1 MMELL
6 GVGVDYPTRSRVLSE
21 ISVTWGAGEIVGIVG
36 LNGSGKST
44 LLKAMVNLVPYRG
57 VIRLDGKDL
66 QTLSPQQRARKLG
79 YLPQQVAYSQPFTS
93 AEVVHMARFSFSNR
107 WGGGVDGKA
116 IDDCLQR
123 AGALH
128 LRDRVVSQLSG
139 GEAQRIRLAQALAQE
154 ADWWLL
160 DEPTS
165 ALDLH
170 QQVELEALFVELREE
185 GKSLLLALH
194 DLNLA
199 RRLCSKVWLLHQGR
213 LLSQGS
219 PDEVLLAPDFQRIF
233 QVKMELYYDE
243 VGNSMVSPR
252 KIDSQSNSC

>member
-1 MMELL
+1 MIELL
-6 GVGVDYPTRSRVLSE
+6 GLGVDYPSRSRVLSE
-21 ISVTWGAGEIVGIVG
+21 ISVSWGPGEIVGIVG

-44 LLKAMVNLVPYRG
+44 LLKAMVNLLPYRG
-57 VIRLDGKDL
+57 VIRLDGTDL

-79 YLPQQVAYSQPFTS
+79 YLPQQVAYTQPFTS
-93 AEVVHMARFSFSNR
+93 AEVVHMARYSFSSR
-107 WGGGVDGKA
+107 WGGGVNA
-116 IDDCLQR
+116 EFIDACLR
-123 AGALH
+123 RVGALH

-170 QQVELEALFVELREE
+170 QQVELEALFLDLREE

-199 RRLCSKVWLLHQGR
+199 RRLCSQVWFLDQGR
-213 LLSQGS
+213 LLDQGS
-219 PDEVLLAPDFQRIF
+219 PDQVLLAPDFQRVF
-233 QVKMELYYDE
+233 QVKMDLYYDQA
-243 VGNSMVSPR
+243 GNSLVSPR
-252 KIDSQSNSC
+252 KIDSQSNFC